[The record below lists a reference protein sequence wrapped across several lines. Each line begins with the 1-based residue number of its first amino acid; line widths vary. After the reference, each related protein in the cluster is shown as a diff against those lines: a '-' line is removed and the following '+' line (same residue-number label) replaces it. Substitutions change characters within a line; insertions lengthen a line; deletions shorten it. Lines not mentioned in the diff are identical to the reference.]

1 VARTLSSSLKSS
13 LLSIPGSLSGTV
25 FDIELVDSRPGVL
38 VFRVIGNRAQSV
50 FQNEP
55 GGHRWQRIPP
65 TEKRGRVQT
74 STITVAVLPEPT
86 ETEVSVRLSDL
97 EWTTCRGSG
106 PGGQHRNKT
115 ESAVQV
121 KHIPSGIF
129 VRCETERS
137 QQQNKNTAMATL
149 KARLWQIQKDIHMGQ
164 RVSDRKAQVGSGMRG
179 DKRRTIRCQDGVVT
193 DHLTGKRWRLKEYM
207 RGEW

>member
-1 VARTLSSSLKSS
+1 MLSNQLQIKPRFMLDQQSGGSF
-13 LLSIPGSLSGTV
+13 SIEV
-25 FDIELVDSRPGVL
+25 IDERPGLIVL
-38 VFRVIGNRAQSV
+38 TVSGSGSITTFKDES
-50 FQNEP
+50 
-55 GGHRWQRIPP
+55 GGHRWQSVSP

-121 KHIPSGIF
+121 KHIPSGVY

-149 KARLWQIQKDIHMGQ
+149 KARLWQIQRDIHRDQ
-164 RVSDRKAQVGSGMRG
+164 RINDRKAQVGSGMRG

-193 DHLTGKRWRLKEYM
+193 DHLTGKKWRLKEYT